1 MQLKRI
7 NVVFC
12 LMLALIF
19 ACPGPAQPGDGALDP
34 SFNPGLGVSK
44 IPIVRGKA
52 DWTTLIDNVTTANG
66 NSLIYGYF
74 TSLDGNAINSIAKLT
89 DFSGTVDTNFN
100 IPVNGEV
107 RGAILQDSTS
117 PTSNII
123 IWGSFSLSSGSYT
136 CYNLAKLKWNGSAYA
151 VDETFP
157 VVFNPGGLVSTI
169 AVFEGAIGTNPVLVG
184 GYNLQPVGGAAN
196 TAYHLI
202 RLTKGFAFD
211 GDYTRHLS
219 LPGGYVTA
227 ININTSNQPR
237 ILGTLPQSGGGYH
250 WLEILDNTNYTTLLK
265 SLGDQAT
272 IGTNYGPIDGPI
284 FALAQ
289 PGLSSGPWIIVGA
302 FKNVFGQALNRVAQL
317 NNALS
322 DRSDNNSFNTNIA
335 SGGGADHSVQQIYI
349 PSGGGQPVLSGT
361 LTNFNGADCG
371 HLVRLN
377 YAEDTGGTV
386 DIGFNTSGDGADDR
400 IFRLYRPAGL
410 SELHILGSFQK
421 YNLSTK
427 HCIASLDLNGTPTGG
442 YGSVNPV
449 STTPGTV
456 YAVEATW
463 TNNGAYIVIGG
474 DFTGVNGKFHQN
486 LAWLNL
492 DGSPA
497 AIQPNPAFEGP
508 VMSIRGLEGT
518 PSGQPLLIAG
528 NFGQAMAYG
537 CTGLAR
543 LNPDGSFDPTFRPI
557 VTQSNGTVAELRGA
571 ESDDNLPGKYNIM
584 GIFAKIAD
592 SSHALQPRNAFA
604 RLNND
609 GSLDSDFNAQIS
621 IPNNSNICVNTGG
634 SMGGGNYGMAG
645 YYLESGANDR
655 GFACVL
661 DQVGI
666 QQSYMLL
673 DGEVKCATG
682 LSDGRILFG
691 GKFTQVTYPVTASRG
706 HILAITHS
714 FTLDSS
720 FAGDGANGP
729 IHALRAQGD
738 DFTGK
743 VLIGGNF
750 TAYNGISRNNVA
762 RLNRDGSLD
771 SIFNPGIGT
780 NNKVHAIAWTQ
791 WGNNGPT
798 IGKAV
803 LGGAFTT
810 YDGVS
815 RPGIA
820 QVFASMGANPAIYF
834 LLLLG
839 N

>member
-7 NVVFC
+7 RVAFC
-12 LMLALIF
+12 LILALMF
-19 ACPGPAQPGDGALDP
+19 FCPGPAQAGDGALDL

-44 IPIVRGKA
+44 IPILRGKA
-52 DWTTLIDNVTTANG
+52 DWVTSGVANG
-66 NSLIYGYF
+66 NSLVWGYF
-74 TSLDGNAINSIAKLT
+74 TSINGNAISSIAKLN
-89 DFSGTVDTNFN
+89 DFNGTVDTNFN
-100 IPVNGEV
+100 FPVNGEV
-107 RGAILQDSTS
+107 RGAMLQDPTN

-123 IWGSFSLSSGSYT
+123 FWGSFSLTSGSYT
-136 CYNLAKLKWNGSAYA
+136 CYNLARLKWNGSAYV
-151 VDETFP
+151 VDEIFP

-169 AVFEGAIGTNPVLVG
+169 AVLGGAIGTNPVLVG
-184 GYNLQPVGGAAN
+184 GYDLRPVGGAAN

-202 RLTKGFAFD
+202 RLTKDFAFD
-211 GDYTRHLS
+211 GSYTRHLS
-219 LPGGYVTA
+219 LPGGFVTA
-227 ININTSNQPR
+227 INFNASNLPR
-237 ILGTLPQSGGGYH
+237 IFGTLPQSGGGYH
-250 WLEILDNTNYTTLLK
+250 WFEILDTDYTSLLK
-265 SLGDQAT
+265 SLGDQPT
-272 IGTNYGPIDGPI
+272 VGNNYGPIDGPI
-284 FALAQ
+284 FSMAQ
-289 PGLSSGPWIIVGA
+289 PAAGSGPWIIVGA

-322 DRSDNNSFNTNIA
+322 DLSDNNSFNTNIA
-335 SGGGADHSVQQIYI
+335 SGGGADHSVQQIYT
-349 PSGGGQPVLSGT
+349 PSGGGQPVLAGA
-361 LTNFNGADCG
+361 LTNFNGTACG

-377 YAEDTGGTV
+377 YTPGTGGTV
-386 DIGFNTSGDGADDR
+386 DTGFNSGGAGADDR
-400 IFRLYRPAGL
+400 IFRLYQPAGL
-410 SELHILGSFQK
+410 SELHIVGAFQK
-421 YNLSTK
+421 YNVPTK
-427 HCIASLDLNGTPTGG
+427 HCIASLNLNGAPTAG

-456 YAVEATW
+456 YAVETTW
-463 TNNGAYIVIGG
+463 TNNGAYVVIGG

-497 AIQPNPAFEGP
+497 AFQPNPVFEGP
-508 VMSIRGLEGT
+508 VRSIRGLEGSA
-518 PSGQPLLIAG
+518 SGQPLLIAG

-543 LNPDGSFDPTFRPI
+543 LNPDGTFDPAFRPI
-557 VTQSNGTVAELRGA
+557 VTQANGTVADLRAA
-571 ESDDNLPGKYNIM
+571 ETDDNLPGKYNIM

-592 SSHALQPRNAFA
+592 SSHALQPGNAFA

-621 IPNNSNICVNTGG
+621 IPNSSNICVNAGG
-634 SMGGGNYGMAG
+634 SMGGGNYGMVG

-655 GFACVL
+655 GFACGL
-661 DQVGI
+661 DQVGN
-666 QQSYMLL
+666 QQTYMLL

-691 GKFTQVTYPVTASRG
+691 GKFTQVTHPVTASRG
-706 HILAITHS
+706 HILAITPS

-729 IHALRAQGD
+729 IHTLRAQGD
-738 DFTGK
+738 DSTGK

-750 TAYNGISRNNVA
+750 TSYNGISRNNVA

-780 NNKVHAIAWTQ
+780 NNKVHAIAWTH

-798 IGKAV
+798 IGKAL

-820 QVFASMGANPAIYF
+820 RILATDGSVNPAIF
-834 LLLLG
+834 LLLLD
-839 N
+839 